1 MFCDKYGRR
10 FADESRLMEHNF
22 WKNLT
27 EVDENGV
34 GFARNP
40 GWIVFDE
47 TARKA
52 GPLAHSYTS
61 WLPEEL
67 GGAPPFSQDNSEEI
81 ARGWILKG
89 DSLEELAKKTGMDA
103 GNLKVEIEQL
113 NKAAAGEIQDR
124 FGRSSDGFLGKIGA
138 WGDGPYYAMKLYA
151 GGIST
156 MGGPERN
163 EKGQVVNHDGNPIPR
178 LYEAG
183 ALGSIW
189 GDHYGP
195 SGANVGIS
203 VLAGGRIAGRH
214 AAAEKPWE

>member
-1 MFCDKYGRR
+1 MFCDKHGRR
-10 FADESRLMEHNF
+10 FANEGRLMEHNF

-27 EVDENGV
+27 EVDEDGL
-34 GFARNP
+34 GFSRNP

-47 TARKA
+47 AARKA
-52 GPLAHSYTS
+52 GPLAQSYTS

-81 ARGWILKG
+81 AKGWILKG
-89 DSLEELAKKTGMDA
+89 ETLEALAEKTGMEKE
-103 GNLKVEIEQL
+103 NLKAEIEQL
-113 NKAAAGEIQDR
+113 NKAAVGQIPDR
-124 FGRSSDGFLGKIGA
+124 FGRNSEGFLGKIGA
-138 WGDGPYYAMKLYA
+138 WGEGPYYAMKVYA

-163 EKGQVVNHDGNPIPR
+163 ERGQVVDHDGEPIPR

-203 VLAGGRIAGRH
+203 VLAGGRIAGRY
-214 AAAEKPWE
+214 AAAEKPWG